1 MFNISKI
8 KIDEVGDW
16 SCMAKMMV
24 FHEAH
29 GKQLVY
35 YELDRKLPSLSSAS
49 RKTTVQ

>member
-1 MFNISKI
+1 
-8 KIDEVGDW
+8 
-16 SCMAKMMV
+16 MAKMMV

-35 YELDRKLPSLSSAS
+35 REPDGKVASLSPAS

>member
-35 YELDRKLPSLSSAS
+35 REPDGKLASLLSA
-49 RKTTVQ
+49 